1 MGRRKDKPSINHTA
15 TSLEYLFSLSSMT
28 IYSEKLLDV
37 DNGKLYNEFLKLLLE
52 KEFFNDHQNINIS
65 KISKLTGFSTVKISK
80 WLKEIYND
88 IILLNEEKPE
98 LFCCGNEIQVDLRC
112 SYFDEYQIFT
122 ISLNTIPNKGDS
134 FQFPFIKAKIGNDY
148 FYVDAIYYQ
157 LENNKMEISIQ
168 LKSGVYNSYRKFA
181 IDKAKYEGKINIFD
195 EVNLLDYQ
203 IDEIILGKKRY
214 IE

>member
-1 MGRRKDKPSINHTA
+1 MGRRKDKPSINNTA
-15 TSLEYLFSLSSMT
+15 TSLEYLFSLGSMT

-157 LENNKMEISIQ
+157 LENNKMEISIT
-168 LKSGVYNSYRKFA
+168 LKSGVYKSYRKFTF
-181 IDKAKYEGKINIFD
+181 DKAKYEGKINIFD
-195 EVNLLDYQ
+195 EINLLDFQ
-203 IDEIILGKKRY
+203 IDEIILGKKKF
-214 IE
+214 IG

>member
-1 MGRRKDKPSINHTA
+1 MGRRKEKPKINHTA
-15 TSLEYLFSLSSMT
+15 TTVEYFFSLSSMT
-28 IYSEKLLDV
+28 IYSEKLLKE
-37 DNGKLYNEFLKLLLE
+37 DNGKLYNDFLKLLLANQ
-52 KEFFNDHQNINIS
+52 FFNDHQNINIS

-98 LFCCGNEIQVDLRC
+98 LFCCVNEIQVDLMC
-112 SYFDEYQIFT
+112 SYFNEYQIFT
-122 ISLNTIPNKGDS
+122 ISLKTIPNEGNS

-148 FYVDAIYYQ
+148 FYIDAIYYQ
-157 LENNKMEISIQ
+157 LESNKMEISIS

-181 IDKAKYEGKINIFD
+181 VDKARYEGKINIFD
-195 EVNLLDYQ
+195 DLNLLDYQ

>member
-15 TSLEYLFSLSSMT
+15 TSLEYLFSLGSMT

-157 LENNKMEISIQ
+157 LENNKMEISIT
-168 LKSGVYNSYRKFA
+168 LKSGVYKSYRKFTF
-181 IDKAKYEGKINIFD
+181 DKAKYEGKINIFD
-195 EVNLLDYQ
+195 EINLLDFQ
-203 IDEIILGKKRY
+203 IDEIILGKKKF
-214 IE
+214 IG